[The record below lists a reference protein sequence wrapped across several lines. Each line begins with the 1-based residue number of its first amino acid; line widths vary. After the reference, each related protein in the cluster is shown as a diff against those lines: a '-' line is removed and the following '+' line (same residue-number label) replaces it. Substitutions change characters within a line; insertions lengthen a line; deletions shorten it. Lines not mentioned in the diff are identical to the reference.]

1 METQTIINIV
11 FAVAFVGYVVWQRNP
26 TFNKITCKGW
36 RVMDEG
42 GTERITAFTTSAE
55 VERDGGRVS
64 VERDAGVVLNDQ
76 KGKLRIMAKT
86 CDETAIVLW
95 CDKNSLGRFWAA
107 TLPDGTVVLP
117 TKDMC
122 PPTKP

>member
-1 METQTIINIV
+1 
-11 FAVAFVGYVVWQRNP
+11 
-26 TFNKITCKGW
+26 
-36 RVMDEG
+36 MDEG

-86 CDETAIVLW
+86 CDESAIVLW
-95 CDKNSLGRFWAA
+95 CDKNSLARFWAA